1 MRWRWRLETRTPRQ
15 PSTPALPQI
24 LDFTRSVLGFSRGC
38 QAKEVEERGGRGVG
52 GREVMEEMGRS
63 GGEARS
69 HTIDTRLP
77 FIVPFVARTTGII
90 KSSFEFA
97 AKVFQFPCRLARAV
111 NWTDKLH
118 NAFALCG
125 ENRISMPRCKPSR
138 HGFMRFPLM
147 DDDDYHAPYFEWR
160 KSLNRPQIAFGI
172 CRTINLSNLRVIM
185 WGVVECQM
193 NDSMISR
200 HG

>member
-52 GREVMEEMGRS
+52 GREVMEEMGR
-63 GGEARS
+63 
-69 HTIDTRLP
+69 
-77 FIVPFVARTTGII
+77 
-90 KSSFEFA
+90 
-97 AKVFQFPCRLARAV
+97 
-111 NWTDKLH
+111 
-118 NAFALCG
+118 
-125 ENRISMPRCKPSR
+125 
-138 HGFMRFPLM
+138 
-147 DDDDYHAPYFEWR
+147 

>member
-52 GREVMEEMGRS
+52 GREVMEEM
-63 GGEARS
+63 
-69 HTIDTRLP
+69 
-77 FIVPFVARTTGII
+77 ARTTGII

-147 DDDDYHAPYFEWR
+147 DDDDYHAPCFEWR